1 MEVHL
6 FTDQLGRQVMLHRW
20 PVKRIVSVV
29 PSQTE
34 LLYDLGLGEAVV
46 GITKFCIHP
55 AEWYNNLPRVGGTK
69 TLQPGKIAT
78 LNPDVILAN
87 KEENTQEQIEALAA
101 RYPVW
106 VSDVFD
112 LPSALD
118 MIRSVG
124 ALCGKTAEAQDLA
137 NEIDTA
143 FAVHRPDEH
152 WVPLRAA
159 YLIWRKPYMAAA
171 GGTFIDD
178 MMQRAGFT
186 NVYAGQQRYPEL
198 HLSDLAAL
206 NPEVV
211 LLSSEPYPFAEKHI
225 REIREYLPDAKIMLV
240 DGELFSWYGSRLR
253 LSPAYFAQ
261 IREKMKV

>member
-6 FTDQLGRQVMLHRW
+6 FNDQMDRSVLLHQW
-20 PVKRIVSVV
+20 PVRRIVSVV

-55 AEWYNNLPRVGGTK
+55 SEWFNNLPRVGGTK
-69 TLQPGKIAT
+69 TLQLGKIAT

-87 KEENTQEQIEALAA
+87 KEENTQEQIEALAT

-124 ALCGKTAEAQDLA
+124 ELCGKTAEAQTLA
-137 NEIDTA
+137 NEIDVA
-143 FAVHRPDEH
+143 FAVHRPDDR
-152 WVPLRAA
+152 WVPLRTA

-178 MMQRAGFT
+178 MLRRAGFD
-186 NVYAGQQRYPEL
+186 NVFAGQQRYPEL
-198 HLSDLAAL
+198 QLQDLADMK
-206 NPEVV
+206 PEVV

-225 REIREYLPDAKIMLV
+225 REIREYLPDARIELV

-253 LSPAYFAQ
+253 LSPHYFAQ
-261 IREKMKV
+261 IREKMSV

>member
-1 MEVHL
+1 MEIYV
-6 FTDQLGRQVMLHRW
+6 FTDQLGRRVVLNRR
-20 PVKRIVSVV
+20 PVRRIVSVV

-34 LLYDLGLGEAVV
+34 LLYDLELGEAVV

-55 AEWYNNLPRVGGTK
+55 QAWFNSLPRVGGTK
-69 TLQPGKIAT
+69 TLQLGKIAT
-78 LNPDVILAN
+78 LNPDVIIAN

-106 VSDVFD
+106 ISDVFD

-118 MIRSVG
+118 MIRRVG
-124 ALCGKTAEAQDLA
+124 ELCGKTEEAQALA
-137 NEIDTA
+137 NEIDLA
-143 FAVHRPDEH
+143 FAMNRPDER
-152 WVPLRAA
+152 WLTRRAA

-178 MMQRAGFT
+178 MLGRAGFE

-198 HLSDLAAL
+198 HLQDLAAQK
-206 NPEVV
+206 PEVV

-225 REIREYLPDAKIMLV
+225 REIKEFVPNAQILLV
-240 DGELFSWYGSRLR
+240 DGEMFSWYGSRLR
-253 LSPAYFAQ
+253 LSPHYFGK
-261 IREKMKV
+261 IREKMSV